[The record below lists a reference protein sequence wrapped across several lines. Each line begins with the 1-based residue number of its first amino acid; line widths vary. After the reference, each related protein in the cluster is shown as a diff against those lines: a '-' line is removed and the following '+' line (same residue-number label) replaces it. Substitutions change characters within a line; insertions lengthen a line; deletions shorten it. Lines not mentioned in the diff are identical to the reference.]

1 MYPPAPPKSIQTLV
15 RSAPSRGTIP
25 SSSRPALRARAA
37 LASGR
42 HLYGTDAG
50 AEGRG
55 LCPCDGL
62 LALEP
67 GCVPLS
73 CSDGWSGRG
82 TDATPRNC
90 VLTWEAGGGDHLKF
104 GKSRFRKGRAHRGGR
119 RAGPES
125 KLGVLDPRGGHCP
138 VSPGSSRSPGTVFW
152 LCRAF

>member
-1 MYPPAPPKSIQTLV
+1 MYPPAPPKSIQTPV

-25 SSSRPALRARAA
+25 SSSRPALLARAA

-67 GCVPLS
+67 RVRAAELQRWVGREG
-73 CSDGWSGRG
+73 DGR
-82 TDATPRNC
+82 DAEKLRPD
-90 VLTWEAGGGDHLKF
+90 V
-104 GKSRFRKGRAHRGGR
+104 GGR
-119 RAGPES
+119 RRGPPEVW
-125 KLGVLDPRGGHCP
+125 KIQVPEGEGAQGRQARG
-138 VSPGSSRSPGTVFW
+138 T
-152 LCRAF
+152 